1 MDLNFSL
8 TELNK
13 KSPYMLESTGMYSF
27 TFITEQGKK
36 YEIGF
41 IQDLMLVPIWMRK
54 LLSPIIL
61 RKGNET
67 ETLDKQ

>member
-1 MDLNFSL
+1 MAYLVQALKALGKDNVGE
-8 TELNK
+8 TELTQIRK
-13 KSPYMLESTGMYSF
+13 LIRQEP
-27 TFITEQGKK
+27 EQDKLR
-36 YEIGF
+36 
-41 IQDLMLVPIWMRK
+41 QDLMLVPIWMRK